1 MIGSQLCAR
10 QGCEA
15 DSLLPTTRTKAVC
28 KQLWPQ
34 TPPHALGA
42 TRPAKARE
50 PICSLHA
57 LSAPGSRLQLLLA
70 APACCSYAPVLGLE
84 EGQSTPIRFTGEVG
98 DLMSPCAT

>member
-1 MIGSQLCAR
+1 MIRSQLCAR

-15 DSLLPTTRTKAVC
+15 DSLLPTTHTKAVC
-28 KQLWPQ
+28 KQIWPQ

-70 APACCSYAPVLGLE
+70 APMHQCWVWKKGRAHPSASLG
-84 EGQSTPIRFTGEVG
+84 R
-98 DLMSPCAT
+98 